1 MRIETNRHDH
11 VFSAGRP
18 LHPAAVVPFPLAKP
32 CHGCTMDHFV
42 SLGCYGALFMLK
54 GNTFRPGDQLI
65 IEGLVE
71 GGLENRTSL
80 AAEVVR
86 SEDGAVAV
94 AFEKELP
101 DTLMLR
107 PPFRV
112 VRLLPVC
119 PLE

>member
-1 MRIETNRHDH
+1 MRTQTNRHDH
-11 VFSAGRP
+11 VFSTGRP
-18 LHPAAVVPFPLAKP
+18 PHPATVPPFQLSRP
-32 CHGCTMDHFV
+32 CHGCTLEHFV
-42 SLGCYGALFMLK
+42 SLGCYGALFVLK
-54 GNTFRPGDQLI
+54 GNTFRPGDHLV

-71 GGLENRTSL
+71 GGTESRASL

-94 AFEKELP
+94 AFERELP